1 MDQVNPERCKLIACA
16 GVSEEMLPLLPP
28 RISYEVLDFGLHT
41 DPKSLKRAIQNAI
54 NASAPNIETILLGYG
69 LCSQAVVGLRSGS
82 RTLIIPRVD
91 DCIAILL
98 GSAAEYQ
105 KQYSSVPG
113 TYYLTK
119 GWIEFGDT
127 PFSEYDILVKQYGE
141 QIAQRLI
148 NQILKNYTRLA
159 FIDTGNNRLEYYRDH
174 ARSMAERF
182 NLRYE
187 EIQGSDIL
195 IRKLFYG
202 PWNDEFVVIPPGKTI
217 SFFDFRN
224 NELSLPVKSPI
235 PVSSPTCLPNSLP
248 RYP

>member
-1 MDQVNPERCKLIACA
+1 MDQVNLERCKLIACA
-16 GVSEEMLPLLPP
+16 TVIEEMLPFIPP
-28 RISYEVLDFGLHT
+28 RMSYEVLDFGLHT
-41 DPKSLKRAIQNAI
+41 NPSSLKRALQNAI
-54 NASAPNIETILLGYG
+54 NSSAPDIETILLGYG

-91 DCIAILL
+91 DCIAIFL

-105 KQYSSVPG
+105 KQCCSVPG

-127 PFSEYDILVKQYGE
+127 PFSEYDILVKRYGE
-141 QIAQRLI
+141 QIAQRII

-159 FIDTGNNRLEYYRDH
+159 FINTGNNKLEHYRES

-187 EIQGSDIL
+187 EIQGSDVIIKKML
-195 IRKLFYG
+195 YG
-202 PWNDEFVVIPPGKTI
+202 PWNEEFVIIPPRKTI
-217 SFFDFRN
+217 SFFNFREN
-224 NELSLPVKSPI
+224 GP
-235 PVSSPTCLPNSLP
+235 
-248 RYP
+248 